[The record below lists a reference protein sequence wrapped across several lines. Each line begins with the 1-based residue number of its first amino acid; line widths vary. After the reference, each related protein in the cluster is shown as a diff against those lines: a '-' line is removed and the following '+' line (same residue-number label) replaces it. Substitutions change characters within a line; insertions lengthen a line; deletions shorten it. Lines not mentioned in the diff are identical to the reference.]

1 MNKLIETNVEIVKK
15 TIVIKSEE
23 LILTNQRAL
32 FWEQESALVL
42 SDLHLGK
49 TAHFRKNGIAL
60 PVDLIQEDLRRLSDL
75 ILHFKP
81 QRIIVVGDFLHAG
94 KNSEFELFKDFK
106 GQFPELHIILVKG
119 NHDRISE
126 QHLLELGV
134 SEIHNIYKKRHI
146 VFSHENIES
155 TTQFVIS
162 GHLHPGISLKSSIRK
177 YLKFPCYIKTDNQ
190 LILPAFSSF
199 TGLDTKNH
207 PENSTYYFFSEE
219 GIYEL

>member
-1 MNKLIETNVEIVKK
+1 MNLVEKP
-15 TIVIKSEE
+15 IVIKDQT

-60 PVDLIQEDLRRLSDL
+60 PVDLIQEDLKRLSEL
-75 ILHFKP
+75 ILHFNPKK
-81 QRIIVVGDFLHAG
+81 IIVVGDFLHAG
-94 KNSEFELFKDFK
+94 KNSEFELFKEFK
-106 GQFPELHIILVKG
+106 TQFPELQMILIKG

-126 QHLLELGV
+126 HHFLELGI
-134 SEIHNIYKKRHI
+134 SEIHNIYKKKGL

-155 TTQFVIS
+155 SSEFVIS

-177 YLKFPCYIKTDNQ
+177 YLKFPCYIKTNHQ

-207 PENSTYYFFSEE
+207 PQNSIYYFFSEE